1 MRLTNITAL
10 PDKHTTPVAEKD
22 GLHPRNAHRARY
34 DFEALIKSCPELRPF
49 VSPNKFED
57 LSVDFADPEAVKM
70 LNRAL
75 LQHFYHIKNWDIPQ
89 GYLCPPIPGRADYLH
104 YIADLL
110 AQNNNGV
117 IPQGSN
123 LKVLDIGVGANCVYP
138 LIGHHTYGWSFIGTD
153 VDEEAIKSAK
163 QIVTDSGLD
172 GDIKIWLQANPSGIY
187 TGVIRPGDHF
197 DVSICNPPFHT
208 SKFEAMQSNSR
219 KQVNMG
225 KAVAET
231 PVLNFGGQSNEL
243 WYPGG
248 EAAFISKMIFQSSKA
263 PHQCLWY
270 TTLVSQKDN
279 LYNIFKA
286 LKKVGVFETKTIN
299 MAQGQKK
306 SRIVAWTFLDETQ
319 QKEWSE
325 RWK

>member
-1 MRLTNITAL
+1 M
-10 PDKHTTPVAEKD
+10 PDKYKTPAAEKN
-22 GLHPRNAHRARY
+22 GLHPRNKHRSRY
-34 DFEALIKSCPELRPF
+34 DFDALIQACPDLKPF
-49 VSPNKFED
+49 VSLNKYND
-57 LSVDFADPEAVKM
+57 QSVDFSDPDAVKI
-70 LNRAL
+70 LNKAL
-75 LQHFYHIKNWDIPQ
+75 LKHFYKADHWDIPQ

-110 AQNNNGV
+110 AESNNGV
-117 IPQGSN
+117 IPQGKHV
-123 LKVLDIGVGANCVYP
+123 KVLDIGVGANCVYP
-138 LIGHHTYGWSFIGTD
+138 IIGNHEYGWSFVGTD
-153 VDEEAIKSAK
+153 VDEEAINVAK
-163 QIVTDSGLD
+163 KMVSDNGLD
-172 GDIKIWLQANPSGIY
+172 NAIKIWLQANPSGIY
-187 TGVIRPGDHF
+187 TGVIQPGEVF

-208 SKFEAMQSNSR
+208 SKFEAMQANSR

-248 EAAFISKMIFQSSKA
+248 ESAFISKMIYQSSKSA
-263 PHQCLWY
+263 QQCFWY

-279 LYNIFKA
+279 LHNIYKA
-286 LKKVGVFETKTIN
+286 LKKVNAFEVKIIN

-306 SRIVAWTFLDETQ
+306 SRIVCWTFLDDEQ
-319 QKEWSE
+319 QKEWSGK